1 MSMHGVVIWYA
12 RQEFKAII
20 WCEDSGAIGMATGAT
35 AWRNPMVDV
44 AVGDFV
50 AFRSEMRGG
59 DRLCRDIQI
68 IESQAAPTLS
78 AAVRAKGNAPAAS
91 PNRLLHLCSSR
102 D

>member
-20 WCEDSGAIGMATGAT
+20 WCEDSGAIGIATGAT

-50 AFRSEMRGG
+50 SFRCEVRGT
-59 DRLCRDIQI
+59 DRLCRDIRVV
-68 IESQAAPTLS
+68 EAQAAPTLPD
-78 AAVRAKGNAPAAS
+78 AVRAKAHRPAVS
-91 PNRLLHLCSSR
+91 PNRLLHLCASR